1 MESSSFNEVI
11 MTDEINRRRAERM
24 RPYLDMLYPERKIV
38 EYKGLAYD
46 LIKGC
51 ETLWC
56 DETCISNFGDTHL
69 YCWARLN
76 IIRALGAKYIM
87 SRIMSFHENVPHI
100 LSRTKDGTGITVIP
114 EEVLTWFRY
123 DRYDFY
129 WHGPIWKERW
139 QLPKDNPLDK
149 ELVIPS
155 ELAEASIASVAKFAL
170 RAAHHLL
177 SISIRFFKCSEKRTT
192 NLVCD
197 PIIMGMR
204 ALRELL
210 TEKEY
215 NHKRL
220 AQIDV
225 PIFIAPN
232 PELKTTLKAIS
243 KITYIRD
250 VYIYSILQDAAIV
263 MRYMLTGE
271 YVDYPELKKN
281 LKSDDE
287 LVEELANEL

>member
-1 MESSSFNEVI
+1 
-11 MTDEINRRRAERM
+11 MTNEINRRRAERM

-56 DETCISNFGDTHL
+56 DEACISNFGDTHL
-69 YCWARLN
+69 YCWPRLN
-76 IIRALGAKYIM
+76 IIRALGARYIM

-100 LSRTKDGTGITVIP
+100 LSRTKDETGITVIP

-123 DRYDFY
+123 DRYDFC
-129 WHGPIWKERW
+129 WHGPIWKEGW
-139 QLPKDNPLDK
+139 KLPKDNPHDK

-155 ELAEASIASVAKFAL
+155 KLAEASIASVAKFAL

-177 SISIRFFKCSEKRTT
+177 SIDAHFFKYSEEHAT
-192 NLVCD
+192 NLAHD
-197 PIIMGMR
+197 PVIMGMR
-204 ALRELL
+204 ALGELL
-210 TEKEY
+210 TEREHDQKL
-215 NHKRL
+215 L
-220 AQIDV
+220 ARIDM
-225 PIFIAPN
+225 PIFVAPDSD
-232 PELKTTLKAIS
+232 PKTTLKAIS

-263 MRYMLTGE
+263 IRYMLTGE
-271 YVDYPELKKN
+271 YLDYPELKKN
-281 LKSDDE
+281 LRSDDE
-287 LVEELANEL
+287 LVEELSHVSRY